1 MSTQVQT
8 AVGRFV
14 WHDHA
19 SEDPAKAKDFYTSLF
34 GWDTEIFKPGEIDY
48 PMIIANGQ
56 GHGGFGKAQGGAPP
70 HWMGHVRVDDA
81 DAAAKR
87 AESAGGTVLAGP
99 MDIPEVGRFA
109 AVRDPQGAVL
119 SVFAPNDSE
128 MPPSEGVFVWD
139 ELATSD
145 VEGAKRFYGEVVG
158 WTTADMDMG
167 DMTYTMFRT
176 GDADRA
182 GCMPMMPGVPAPFWL
197 SYIGTDDVDAT

>member
-19 SEDPAKAKDFYTSLF
+19 SEDPAKAKDVYTSLF
-34 GWDTEIFKPGEIDY
+34 GWETEVFKP
-48 PMIIANGQ
+48 
-56 GHGGFGKAQGGAPP
+56 
-70 HWMGHVRVDDA
+70 
-81 DAAAKR
+81 
-87 AESAGGTVLAGP
+87 
-99 MDIPEVGRFA
+99 
-109 AVRDPQGAVL
+109 
-119 SVFAPNDSE
+119 
-128 MPPSEGVFVWD
+128 
-139 ELATSD
+139 
-145 VEGAKRFYGEVVG
+145 GEVVG

-197 SYIGTDDVDAT
+197 SYIGTDDVDATAAKAKELGGTIHVEPRDIPNVGRFAVVG